1 MTVNIIWGCSMWYI
15 KIFFLIQFFVFTGG
29 NFFSICLAFLGTYHK
44 FIPKLFNRR
53 KNLPFPGKE
62 NMSNFLKIQDTA
74 YLKSMVRVWGYRILR
89 HHFQQELWT
98 SFLSFTF
105 SLAAEKSNTG
115 LILGLVW
122 AYSFSLGTLVPFFF
136 VPSVLKL
143 FTGVSCVALFPLI
156 MLDKW

>member
-1 MTVNIIWGCSMWYI
+1 MWYI

-29 NFFSICLAFLGTYHK
+29 NFFSICLVFLCTYHK
-44 FIPKLFNRR
+44 FIPKLFNRK

-74 YLKSMVRVWGYRILR
+74 YLKVSISNSMMGVWGYRILR
-89 HHFQQELWT
+89 YHFQQELWR

-115 LILGLVW
+115 LILGLVG
-122 AYSFSLGTLVPFFF
+122 AYSFSLGTLVPFFCPQCFETFHWCVLCGF
-136 VPSVLKL
+136 VSTHRAGQVVNPS
-143 FTGVSCVALFPLI
+143 
-156 MLDKW
+156 D